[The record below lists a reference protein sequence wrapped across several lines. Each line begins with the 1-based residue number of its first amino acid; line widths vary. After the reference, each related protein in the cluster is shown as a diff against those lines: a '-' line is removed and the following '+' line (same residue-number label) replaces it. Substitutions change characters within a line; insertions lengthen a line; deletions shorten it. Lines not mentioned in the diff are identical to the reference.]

1 MDGTARGIAG
11 EARVGR
17 KLPRLCNLANRAL
30 PRGLV
35 ACVLEELDCA
45 AVLHCCALPNLQ
57 TSACV
62 RSRAHSRLACTLT
75 GTSRISALPPVV
87 TASLMCVYGCF
98 PSILLGIRLWK
109 YQTHAS
115 SVPPP
120 ALPRIYRIYRI
131 SLPHLPHLLYRIS
144 STASTASL
152 YHIYRISRC
161 CQTKRPEKKAKKE
174 NRI

>member
-120 ALPRIYRIYRI
+120 PSPVSTASTASP
-131 SLPHLPHLLYRIS
+131 LPHLPHLLYC
-144 STASTASL
+144 
-152 YHIYRISRC
+152 IYRIYRICRC
-161 CQTKRPEKKAKKE
+161 CQTKRPEKKAGKK
-174 NRI
+174 IGFSV

>member
-120 ALPRIYRIYRI
+120 P
-131 SLPHLPHLLYRIS
+131 SPV

-152 YHIYRISRC
+152 YHIYRITRC